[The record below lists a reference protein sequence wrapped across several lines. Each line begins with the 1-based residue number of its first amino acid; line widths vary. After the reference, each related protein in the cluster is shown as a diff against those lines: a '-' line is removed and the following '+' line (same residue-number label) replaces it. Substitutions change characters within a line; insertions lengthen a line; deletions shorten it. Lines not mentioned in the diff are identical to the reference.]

1 MATIISTLI
10 VTLII
15 FVGKLHFNTSS
26 DLFTSIFQGGVRYNS
41 YVFIALSQSLS
52 GFFVAYMVILT
63 NIMSVLAMNYYGT
76 GSKKSLSGALLALTK
91 KLPDHRRAV
100 GGADEPVQP
109 THYRRDKTAVRVSVS
124 RCNAT
129 EPDVGWRRANC
140 QHAYLQ
146 AGFHLLCGYAEI
158 GGNAFDYHCAGSL
171 FRCHRGVPARIAIL
185 YSAVR
190 CAGNAYILAQQMGGD
205 HEAMAS
211 IITSTTLLSIIT
223 VTFIL
228 GSVAL

>member
-63 NIMSVLAMNYYGT
+63 NIMSVLAMNHYGT

-129 EPDVGWRRANC
+129 EPLMSVG
-140 QHAYLQ
+140 
-146 AGFHLLCGYAEI
+146 AGLIVSMHICKLVSISYAAMLKLVAMPLI
-158 GGNAFDYHCAGSL
+158 TIALVHYSGATGAC
-171 FRCHRGVPARIAIL
+171 RPASQFSIL
-185 YSAVR
+185 P
-190 CAGNAYILAQQMGGD
+190 
-205 HEAMAS
+205 
-211 IITSTTLLSIIT
+211 
-223 VTFIL
+223 
-228 GSVAL
+228 SVALATPIFWRSKWVAIMKRWPPSSPRRPCFRLSPLLSS